1 MKNEPLE
8 EAEVMTC
15 DPKLINRLRRAEG
28 QLRGIQTMMK
38 DGRDCADVIT
48 QLSAVESSVKR
59 VMSLIVEENIQQK
72 LADKDDES
80 GVAESLKLIA
90 KL

>member
-1 MKNEPLE
+1 
-8 EAEVMTC
+8 MTC

>member
-1 MKNEPLE
+1 
-8 EAEVMTC
+8 MTC

-28 QLRGIQTMMK
+28 QLRGIQAMMK

-72 LADKDDES
+72 LADKDDER

>member
-1 MKNEPLE
+1 
-8 EAEVMTC
+8 
-15 DPKLINRLRRAEG
+15 
-28 QLRGIQTMMK
+28 MMK

>member
-1 MKNEPLE
+1 
-8 EAEVMTC
+8 MTC

-28 QLRGIQTMMK
+28 QLRGIQAMMK

>member
-1 MKNEPLE
+1 
-8 EAEVMTC
+8 MTC

-80 GVAESLKLIA
+80 GVEESLKLIA